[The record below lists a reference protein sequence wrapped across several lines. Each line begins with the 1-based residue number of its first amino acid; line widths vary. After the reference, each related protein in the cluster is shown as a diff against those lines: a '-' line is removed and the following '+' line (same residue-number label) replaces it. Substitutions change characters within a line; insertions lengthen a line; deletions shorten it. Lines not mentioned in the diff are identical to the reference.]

1 MSPLHAENH
10 IAAHLVTIVLAVNR
24 EQAHTSSSRIPQLFS
39 VFFSIARF
47 QTPDLTPNRCAS
59 KQSML
64 CENCW
69 HMDMS
74 DTVVEVGALS
84 QFRRTVEQW
93 HRPELCVTITAR
105 EIISSRLRVVRIV
118 SRITKIFF
126 IGEHFTFLS

>member
-1 MSPLHAENH
+1 MNRLILPSAEFPDYF
-10 IAAHLVTIVLAVNR
+10 LD
-24 EQAHTSSSRIPQLFS
+24 
-39 VFFSIARF
+39 FSIAHF
-47 QTPDLTPNRCAS
+47 QTPDLTDERKN
-59 KQSML
+59 QV
-64 CENCW
+64 CEKGW
-69 HMDMS
+69 HMS
-74 DTVVEVGALS
+74 NTVVEVGALS

>member
-1 MSPLHAENH
+1 MS
-10 IAAHLVTIVLAVNR
+10 VKTKYVKRVG
-24 EQAHTSSSRIPQLFS
+24 T
-39 VFFSIARF
+39 
-47 QTPDLTPNRCAS
+47 
-59 KQSML
+59 
-64 CENCW
+64 W
-69 HMDMS
+69 HMS
-74 DTVVEVGALS
+74 NTVVEVGALS